1 MKTFKELYDQALRQ
15 ALKDDFESIASDPDY
30 DAQQLSCLLNPEKQP
45 LVIRTGVCDCSPDER
60 HACVD
65 SCPFGAI
72 SSTEGGS
79 VEIDSKLC
87 LGCCDCIAGCK
98 RENLAPNTDVYPAL
112 KAIRRSPGLTYALVA
127 PAFLGQFG
135 EDVTPG
141 RLRSA
146 LKAVGFDGM
155 IEVALFADI
164 LTLKEALEFNENIQ
178 KEGDYQLTSCCC
190 PMWIAMIRK
199 IYSQLVPH
207 VPGSVSPMIAC
218 ARTIKKLYPDAVT
231 VFIGPCLA
239 KKAEAREKDLAG
251 DVDFVLTFQEMESI
265 FRLLGIQ
272 PGTFEEDDKDHASRA
287 GRIYARA
294 GGVSEAVAATAERL
308 QPGRTI
314 RVKTVK
320 ADGVPACKAMIK
332 DILSGD
338 VRGNFYEGMGC
349 KGGCVGGPRSVVPA
363 EVGAKAV
370 NAYGELS
377 PYQTPAEN
385 PYVIELL
392 HRLGF
397 ETVEDLL
404 EKSDI
409 FTRTF

>member
-1 MKTFKELYDQALRQ
+1 
-15 ALKDDFESIASDPDY
+15 
-30 DAQQLSCLLNPEKQP
+30 
-45 LVIRTGVCDCSPDER
+45 
-60 HACVD
+60 
-65 SCPFGAI
+65 
-72 SSTEGGS
+72 
-79 VEIDSKLC
+79 
-87 LGCCDCIAGCK
+87 
-98 RENLAPNTDVYPAL
+98 
-112 KAIRRSPGLTYALVA
+112 
-127 PAFLGQFG
+127 
-135 EDVTPG
+135 
-141 RLRSA
+141 
-146 LKAVGFDGM
+146 
-155 IEVALFADI
+155 
-164 LTLKEALEFNENIQ
+164 
-178 KEGDYQLTSCCC
+178 
-190 PMWIAMIRK
+190 
-199 IYSQLVPH
+199 
-207 VPGSVSPMIAC
+207 MIAC